1 MESKLEK
8 YVDSYDKD
16 HHLHPKI
23 AAYTF
28 VSYFTVVSYGSKR

>member
-1 MESKLEK
+1 MGTKLEK

-16 HHLHPKI
+16 HHLHSKI

-28 VSYFTVVSYGSKR
+28 VSYFIVISYGTKR